1 MYTQNT
7 PVHVK
12 LWHKDFWILA
22 TANMFIAMFAY
33 MQLVML
39 PEWMS
44 TTLQFTDM
52 EIAAAM
58 GIHGAGPFLVGC
70 FCTFLI
76 WLALALSLCCA
87 ILVEAYR
94 WRCFRHGGNGVVE
107 HAHY

>member
-12 LWHKDFWILA
+12 LWHKDFWIVA

-76 WLALALSLCCA
+76 QKHRRHRVCLSA
-87 ILVEAYR
+87 IAVMVGVMFAYYYIFNYGLPSR
-94 WRCFRHGGNGVVE
+94 
-107 HAHY
+107 